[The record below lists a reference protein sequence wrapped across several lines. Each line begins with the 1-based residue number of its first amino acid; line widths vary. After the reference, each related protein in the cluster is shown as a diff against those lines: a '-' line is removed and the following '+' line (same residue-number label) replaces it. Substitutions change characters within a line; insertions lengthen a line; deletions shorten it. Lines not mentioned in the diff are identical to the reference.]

1 MTVLLLLALSGAR
14 AQEACLEPPCSTTV
28 ELTPVETLDET
39 LDEEEVDRYALM
51 ADDIRSPYWY
61 EPATDTLFWLAR
73 GAVGEA
79 HVAEAALLGLA
90 AVLHHSAK
98 FVWLYALAPVV
109 LFVRR
114 RLGVLKQ
121 EEEATLTSSARMLI
135 SKAVERQMAT
145 ASAEQHK
152 QINLLKTQL
161 HVAQQT
167 LAQRDRELVA
177 RIKATQALRDTLER
191 VLGTACNA
199 AGQPLDEPPS

>member
-1 MTVLLLLALSGAR
+1 MTALLLLALSGAR
-14 AQEACLEPPCSTTV
+14 AQEACLEPPCTTVV

-51 ADDIRSPYWY
+51 ADDARAPYWY
-61 EPATDTLFWLAR
+61 EPATDSLFWLASR
-73 GAVGEA
+73 AVGEA

-90 AVLHHSAK
+90 ACLHHSAK

-109 LFVRR
+109 LYVRR
-114 RLGVLKQ
+114 RVGLLKQ

-135 SKAVERQMAT
+135 GKAVERQMA
-145 ASAEQHK
+145 AALAEHHK

-177 RIKATQALRDTLER
+177 RIQATQALRETLER
-191 VLGTACNA
+191 VLGRAVNA
-199 AGQPLDEPPS
+199 AGHPLDERRS